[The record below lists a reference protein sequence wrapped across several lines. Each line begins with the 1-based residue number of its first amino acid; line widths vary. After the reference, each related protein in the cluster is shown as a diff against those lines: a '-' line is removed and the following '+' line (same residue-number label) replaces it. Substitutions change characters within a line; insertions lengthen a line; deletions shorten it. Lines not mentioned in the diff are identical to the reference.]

1 MSLLWLKIKNVAQND
16 VRPNFFL
23 GGIKTSVRR
32 ADEVHTF
39 QKMGLFLSELVCFL
53 RLKNNAKLHK
63 ITFFKNEPAC
73 ACLNMVIFFTPLV
86 SIYGATHLYNFTVRK
101 ITALSKKVAK
111 KFNGA
116 QKLYGPLKSC
126 SCSFCRR
133 TL

>member
-16 VRPNFFL
+16 VKPNFFP
-23 GGIKTSVRR
+23 GGIKTGVRR
-32 ADEVHTF
+32 VDEVQTF

-111 KFNGA
+111 KI
-116 QKLYGPLKSC
+116 Q
-126 SCSFCRR
+126 RR
-133 TL
+133 AKIIWAVEGLQL